1 MKRCYAVSYQPDL
14 AVVLHG
20 ARATPSQQKLYL
32 EYLYLA
38 RLDIMLSFLPTPWAA
53 SGASGEK
60 PLHLHHPPG
69 FQCMIQHHNEECAVV
84 DRLLF

>member
-1 MKRCYAVSYQPDL
+1 MGRWTVNDTAKCCYAVSYQPDL

-53 SGASGEK
+53 SGASGVHS
-60 PLHLHHPPG
+60 LT
-69 FQCMIQHHNEECAVV
+69 
-84 DRLLF
+84 

>member
-1 MKRCYAVSYQPDL
+1 MSYQPDL

-53 SGASGEK
+53 SGASGAS
-60 PLHLHHPPG
+60 LRTASCAYHP
-69 FQCMIQHHNEECAVV
+69 
-84 DRLLF
+84 

>member
-1 MKRCYAVSYQPDL
+1 MNCCYAVSYQPDL

-53 SGASGEK
+53 SGASGAGLRTSW
-60 PLHLHHPPG
+60 P
-69 FQCMIQHHNEECAVV
+69 VV
-84 DRLLF
+84 THQP